1 MQQKAS
7 EHLKSTQKKLRD
19 IHKLKSTTTQ
29 RSRDLKQLDR
39 RQSQPKTP
47 AVDSPATKDQAWI
60 VTLPHRPPPFRSSR
74 PTSRAGRA
82 TICAL
87 NLRTAGS
94 TPSAL
99 HTTFP
104 TTTLE
109 GSTPD
114 KVIWQKSEKSDIRE
128 HAPLLSHIVHVL
140 RFRPIQYG
148 PDPTTPGEMTCL
160 VPARRSDFLRERTT
174 DRIRVV

>member
-7 EHLKSTQKKLRD
+7 EHLKSIQKKVRD

-60 VTLPHRPPPFRSSR
+60 VTLPHRRPPFQSSR

-128 HAPLLSHIVHVL
+128 HAPTAVAHCARASIPAYPIWS
-140 RFRPIQYG
+140 RPNH
-148 PDPTTPGEMTCL
+148 
-160 VPARRSDFLRERTT
+160 ARRNDVSCACSP
-174 DRIRVV
+174 I